1 MVQVFEAFAN
11 PSRPARR
18 LLEMAATWPDTLPD
32 VAPVP
37 RSYQTQRQLTPD
49 EVGQAIARY
58 EAGASMQQIADE
70 LGVHRT
76 TILKRLQG
84 LGITTRYSKLPPE
97 QMHEASG
104 LYAEGWTLDRI
115 AKQYH
120 VAASTVREYLLADG
134 VELRPRGR
142 VKINPAY
149 STAVI
154 TKDS

>member
-11 PSRPARR
+11 PSPPVRR
-18 LLEMAATWPDTLPD
+18 LLDMATTWPDALPD
-32 VAPVP
+32 VTPGP
-37 RSYQTQRQLTPD
+37 RPYQTQRQLTPD
-49 EVGQAIARY
+49 EVSQVVARH

-84 LGITTRYSKLPPE
+84 LGITTRYSKLTLE
-97 QMHEASG
+97 QVREAAT
-104 LYAEGWTLDRI
+104 LYKECWTLDKI
-115 AKQYH
+115 AKRYQ

-142 VKINPAY
+142 VKIHV
-149 STAVI
+149 S
-154 TKDS
+154 